1 MWTTE
6 IKIGSLSEKNARTRN
21 PIFDYCERFFSL
33 HFIFFS
39 HIYIF
44 GWLWIYF
51 ATLGG
56 EVIMLSDQRLRSPV
70 GLTRMLHESL
80 ERRKFVISKTIV
92 FRRCKMWQKMCQN
105 LPLILLLCDVEHL
118 ALMEIFNAI
127 RSFTSAA
134 QDQHQMCF
142 FGNRAKSATQHSH
155 SPLKIRRF
163 RPYKAKLS
171 QLECCTFIFARRA
184 KYPGRLMQISL
195 VLECV
200 CEKKIE
206 RLHSTATTTTSISS
220 RATLIGTY
228 KATKHIFISEG
239 AFDLRTT
246 LDAHFLKVP
255 SLNNKLAS
263 STQQKK
269 RASK

>member
-1 MWTTE
+1 M
-6 IKIGSLSEKNARTRN
+6 
-21 PIFDYCERFFSL
+21 
-33 HFIFFS
+33 
-39 HIYIF
+39 
-44 GWLWIYF
+44 
-51 ATLGG
+51 
-56 EVIMLSDQRLRSPV
+56 
-70 GLTRMLHESL
+70 
-80 ERRKFVISKTIV
+80 ERRKFVINKTIFFGV
-92 FRRCKMWQKMCQN
+92 AKCDKN
-105 LPLILLLCDVEHL
+105 VSESPAGIVLCDVEHL

-127 RSFTSAA
+127 RSFTSVA

-142 FGNRAKSATQHSH
+142 LAITKSAAQH
-155 SPLKIRRF
+155 SPLTTRRF
-163 RPYKAKLS
+163 RPHKAKCF
-171 QLECCTFIFARRA
+171 QLECCTFIFALA

-195 VLECV
+195 VLECI

-220 RATLIGTY
+220 RVTLVIGTY

-263 STQQKK
+263 
-269 RASK
+269 